1 MNFIIVLNI
10 ICLILWEQFV
20 VHCIR
25 YILFLLIKWYLLVR
39 IRLNT
44 LSFLPIVGS
53 ITNDLDNPSTF
64 FVQVF
69 RFGLALSLAIAVL
82 ALYNRFVSVS
92 THVHVLYEPD
102 HTLTPL
108 CCSVEVL
115 GRTIFST
122 ASCSVHWVLFML
134 AFAIRLA
141 RKKKSLL
148 CYPVISPALFLS
160 PLLGICT
167 KLDGS
172 YKNNPIH
179 STQIF
184 LVWPG
189 SECGQDICK
198 GVVKLLQ

>member
-141 RKKKSLL
+141 RKKNHCFVIPSSLL
-148 CYPVISPALFLS
+148 LSSCLLCWEFVQNLMVATKITQSIALKFFWSGLEVS
-160 PLLGICT
+160 
-167 KLDGS
+167 
-172 YKNNPIH
+172 
-179 STQIF
+179 
-184 LVWPG
+184 
-189 SECGQDICK
+189 
-198 GVVKLLQ
+198 VVKTYARV